1 MQRTGPYGPGKNA
14 AGDEAQQE
22 MMMRKIASALIAL
35 SVLAGAAM
43 SVSAQTREDEASRDF
58 WKWQEY
64 QNPTP

>member
-1 MQRTGPYGPGKNA
+1 
-14 AGDEAQQE
+14 